1 MNIYDIAREAGVSIA
16 TVSRVLNHKDTVR
29 ADTRAKVEKVLKR
42 CNYAPSAI
50 AQGMVSKSLHTVAV
64 LTVDIRDSHYARTAY
79 TIEREFGRRGYEVIL
94 CNTGGDRAE
103 TLRTLQAVA
112 QKQVDGLIL
121 VGSIF
126 NTICQGAEMENLLR
140 KMPVVLANGTLAL
153 PDAYSVMVD
162 DCRGVEMAVEHL
174 VKTGRRNL
182 YYIKDKS
189 TDSAAAKAKGF
200 LSGMAAAGLDADGHV
215 LETGETLEDGIRA
228 VQQLFRS
235 VFHFER
241 SFLPDGS
248 QFDHLFQDGETFH
261 VGGLE
266 LTALHVPGHT
276 PADMAYR
283 VGDDV
288 FVGDTL
294 FMPDVGTAR
303 ADFPGGDAATLYRSI
318 QRLLALPAHTR
329 LHMCHDY
336 PPENRAPAWVSTVAE
351 QRSGN
356 IHVHEGVTEAAF
368 VQMRTARDATLAM
381 PTLILPS
388 VQVNVR
394 AGKLPPAQDDGR
406 TYIQLPINA
415 FLKGAGAPQGMT

>member
-1 MNIYDIAREAGVSIA
+1 MPHASMHIEPFFDPVTG
-16 TVSRVLNHKDTVR
+16 TVSYVL
-29 ADTRAKVEKVLKR
+29 ADTDGGQAAVIDPVLDFE
-42 CNYAPSAI
+42 P
-50 AQGMVSKSLHTVAV
+50 KS
-64 LTVDIRDSHYARTAY
+64 
-79 TIEREFGRRGYEVIL
+79 
-94 CNTGGDRAE
+94 
-103 TLRTLQAVA
+103 
-112 QKQVDGLIL
+112 
-121 VGSIF
+121 
-126 NTICQGAEMENLLR
+126 
-140 KMPVVLANGTLAL
+140 GTLTSASS
-153 PDAYSVMVD
+153 DRIIEYV
-162 DCRGVEMAVEHL
+162 
-174 VKTGRRNL
+174 RRQGWQVQWIL
-182 YYIKDKS
+182 ETHAHADH
-189 TDSAAAKAKGF
+189 
-200 LSGMAAAGLDADGHV
+200 LSGAQHIRHHLGGKVAIGAH
-215 LETGETLEDGIRA
+215 IRA

-248 QFDHLFQDGETFH
+248 QFDHLFEDGETFH

-415 FLKGAGAPQGMT
+415 FLKGAGAPQGMS